1 MIPNP
6 SAVDSDTEYV
16 GRFAPSP
23 TGPLHFGSL
32 IAAVAS
38 YLDAR
43 ANSGR
48 WLVRMEDL
56 DPPRE
61 PPGAADQILSQLQQL
76 GFRWDGEVLYQSARL
91 ETYGK
96 VLQQLQ
102 DQGHCYCCDC
112 TRSQIRA
119 MGSIYNGSCR
129 HRSTPL
135 QGEYAI
141 RLKTE
146 SATITID
153 DLVQGRY
160 QQNIGEE
167 TGDFVIFRKDKL
179 FAYQLAVV
187 IDDEFQG
194 ISHIIRGFDLIDSAP
209 RQIYLQRL
217 LHYSTPAYGHVPII
231 IDEQGKKL
239 SKQHFAA
246 PIDVENA
253 EQLIHQSLMFLGQ
266 APPDSNKHTDSGSQ
280 LQWGI
285 ENWDIQAI
293 PKLATISQDLL
304 E

>member
-1 MIPNP
+1 MISTP
-6 SAVDSDTEYV
+6 SDAASKPEYI

-23 TGPLHFGSL
+23 TGSLHFGSL

-61 PPGAADQILSQLQQL
+61 PPDAAEQILSQLQQL
-76 GFRWDGEVLYQSARL
+76 GFRWDDDVLYQSTRL
-91 ETYGK
+91 EIYGM

-119 MGSIYNGSCR
+119 MGSVYNGSCR
-129 HRSTPL
+129 HRSTPP
-135 QGEYAI
+135 QSEFAI

-146 SATITID
+146 SVTITID

-160 QQNIGEE
+160 QQNIREQ
-167 TGDFVIFRKDKL
+167 TGDFVICRKDKL

-217 LHYSTPAYGHVPII
+217 LHYQTPTYGHVPII

-239 SKQHFAA
+239 SKQQFAA

-253 EQLIHQSLMFLGQ
+253 AQLIHQCLMFLGQ
-266 APPDSNKHTDSGSQ
+266 APPESNKHTDSSSQ

-293 PKLATISQDLL
+293 PKLANIPQDLL